1 MQDVRN
7 IGNRAKHEPGMAKWE
22 LYDLSKDI
30 SEETN
35 LAGTHPERLAELVEI
50 WEKMNGEMREPL
62 F

>member
-1 MQDVRN
+1 MGKGFES
-7 IGNRAKHEPGMAKWE
+7 GNAKWE

-35 LAGTHPERLAELVEI
+35 LAKANPETLAELVSL
-50 WEKMNGEMREPL
+50 WEQMNSEMSDPL

>member
-1 MQDVRN
+1 
-7 IGNRAKHEPGMAKWE
+7 MANLSIPRMPPFKRSHWE

-30 SEETN
+30 SEEAN
-35 LAGTHPERLAELVEI
+35 LAATDPKRLTELVEI

>member
-1 MQDVRN
+1 M
-7 IGNRAKHEPGMAKWE
+7 GKKFEPGNAKWE

-35 LAGTHPERLAELVEI
+35 LAASHPERLAELVEL
-50 WEKMNGEMREPL
+50 WEKMNGEMSEPL